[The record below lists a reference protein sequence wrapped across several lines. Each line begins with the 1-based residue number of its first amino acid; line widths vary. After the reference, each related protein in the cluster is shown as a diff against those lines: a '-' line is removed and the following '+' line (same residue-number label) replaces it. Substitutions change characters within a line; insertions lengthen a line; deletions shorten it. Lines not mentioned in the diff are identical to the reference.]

1 MSTINA
7 TTTGVA
13 ATSDTTGD
21 LILQSSTGVVGT
33 TGTGAV
39 NLPSGTTAQRPANP
53 ATGSIRINLTTNLL
67 ETYYGT
73 GWKSL
78 VNVANTDPVWTTASG
93 TLATITDEY
102 GTYSNIATVQ
112 ATDADSGQSISY
124 SVSVGSL
131 PAGTALNSSTGVISG
146 NPTNVETS
154 TTSTF
159 TVTANDGAGGVINR
173 SFSIIV
179 NPAQDGATAG
189 RAATSAQAIKTLTGT
204 NTNGVYYINLPTVGA
219 TPIYCIMDSA
229 YDGGGWMMTLKATR
243 GTTFNYNSSYWTTN
257 NTLNPTETNQN
268 DGDAKFNTFNYFAA
282 KDMLARWPDIGAGG
296 SISGLGNWIW
306 LENDFIQGAR
316 ATPLAFH
323 TTPSSYARWNG
334 GTGNGGS
341 GNFIKDAKTFSGW
354 ANGVFSS
361 QVDIRFYGFNYTNNQ
376 NYSTAARVRW
386 GFGWNENS
394 EGLYPS
400 SGGGAPGSNDVSGG
414 IGMDSNYGSYSAGD
428 KINCCQDTSGI
439 NRSARV
445 EIYVR

>member
-7 TTTGVA
+7 TTTGVTT
-13 ATSDTTGD
+13 TSDTTGD
-21 LILQSSTGVVGT
+21 LILQSTTGVVGV
-33 TGTGAV
+33 TGTGAI
-39 NLPSGTTAQRPANP
+39 NIPGGTTAQRPASP
-53 ATGSIRINLTTNLL
+53 VSGSIRINLTTNLL

-73 GWKSL
+73 GWKNL
-78 VNVANTDPVWTTASG
+78 PVNVANTDPVWTTPSG

-112 ATDADSGQSISY
+112 ATDADSGQTLSY

-131 PAGTALNSSTGVISG
+131 PAGTSLNSSTGVISG

-179 NPAQDGATAG
+179 NPAQDGASAG
-189 RAATSAQAIKTLTGT
+189 RAAVSAQAIKTLTGT

-229 YDGGGWMMTLKATR
+229 YNGGGWMMIMKATR
-243 GTTFNYNSSYWTTN
+243 GNTFNYAANYWTTI
-257 NTLNPTETNQN
+257 NTLNPAETNQN
-268 DGDAKFNTFNYFAA
+268 DGDAKFHTMNYFAA

-306 LENDFIQGAR
+306 LENNFY
-316 ATPLAFH
+316 
-323 TTPSSYARWNG
+323 SS
-334 GTGNGGS
+334 GTRIVPITLWS
-341 GNFIKDAKTFSGW
+341 TASRNFIRDAKTFSGW
-354 ANGVFSS
+354 ASGVFSS
-361 QVDIRFYGFNYTNNQ
+361 QTDVRFYGFNYYNNQ
-376 NYSTAARVRW
+376 SPYTRTRW
-386 GFGWNENS
+386 GFGWNENGG
-394 EGLYPS
+394 GLYPNGDMNS
-400 SGGGAPGSNDVSGG
+400 DDVIGG
-414 IGMDSNYGSYSAGD
+414 IGLYGNQQNSGTQYSAGD
-428 KINCCQDTSGI
+428 YIGCCQDTTGI